1 MSIKNTQILTTE
13 TILHTATGE
22 MAILAIA
29 FCNTTAVTKVL
40 SLYVYPSGGGPA
52 SSGNTVLKN
61 VSIPPEDTY
70 LWTGDEKFILDTGDV
85 ISATGDLVGVTAT
98 SSYKIL

>member
-1 MSIKNTQILTTE
+1 MSIKNTAILNSE
-13 TILHTATGE
+13 TILHTAAGE

-29 FCNTTAVTKVL
+29 FCNTTTSTKTI
-40 SLYVYPSGGGPA
+40 SLYAYPNLTGPGGN
-52 SSGNTVLKN
+52 GNTVLKN

-85 ISATGDLVGVTAT
+85 ISAISDVVGVTAT